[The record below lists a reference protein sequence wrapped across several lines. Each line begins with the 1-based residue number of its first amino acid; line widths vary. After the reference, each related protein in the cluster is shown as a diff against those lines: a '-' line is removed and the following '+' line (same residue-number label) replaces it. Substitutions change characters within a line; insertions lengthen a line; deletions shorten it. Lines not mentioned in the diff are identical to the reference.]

1 MNAVAVDLERDE
13 SDGVGVVELGH
24 DRAADASFV
33 MELGKRD
40 GVSGEDLREQGF
52 DAAVGSEIAQDS
64 GLEQAA
70 QHAYAA
76 AALAGVSTADGHDPV
91 SEPLLHAA
99 RDEGRRGDRSE
110 VDERSGGAGHRDA
123 ALDADVRGSQVGSAV
138 GYDARAARSSR
149 GRATDLDDR
158 RAEPVHAPQAHSG
171 AVRSGGARAE
181 GEGGGEEPA
190 LPGRRV
196 LSAAV
201 HADVNAVPG
210 AGVDSVVHLP
220 RGHSRRP
227 SLLEAD
233 EPVLGSHEGA
243 DARVGSGQRGRGE
256 RGRFSVFC
264 GV

>member
-1 MNAVAVDLERDE
+1 VNAVAVDLERDE

-52 DAAVGSEIAQDS
+52 DAAVGSEVAQDS

-76 AALAGVSTADGHDPV
+76 AALAGVLGDRRLEGADGHDPV

-158 RAEPVHAPQAHSG
+158 RAEP
-171 AVRSGGARAE
+171 
-181 GEGGGEEPA
+181 
-190 LPGRRV
+190 
-196 LSAAV
+196 
-201 HADVNAVPG
+201 
-210 AGVDSVVHLP
+210 
-220 RGHSRRP
+220 
-227 SLLEAD
+227 
-233 EPVLGSHEGA
+233 
-243 DARVGSGQRGRGE
+243 E
-256 RGRFSVFC
+256 RGRFSAFC